1 MKQTLIFVHRWL
13 GVVMCLLFL
22 LWFPSGFVM
31 MYWDY
36 PSVTPADR
44 LAHLAPIDPATIK
57 FSPEE
62 AAAKAN
68 VDAPGAVRL
77 TTFAGRPTYR
87 FGGRGDLVVVY
98 ADTGEEQL
106 EVSQDDVAKI
116 AQMWSGQSVKTAHVE
131 AVERSDQWTLQNRVA
146 DLQPLWKFSWP
157 DGQQLYV
164 SQANGEVI
172 QHTTRASRM
181 GAYFGAIPHWLY
193 FTPLRR
199 NGPAWSKVVIW
210 SSGIATFAALLGL
223 IVAVWMY
230 SPSKQ
235 YRYDGAPSSIPYRGW
250 KRWHTIIGLFV
261 GIGAVT
267 WAASGLLSMEPFPQ
281 RDKGSD
287 AARGTQ
293 RVLQTLRGRAPLE
306 KFKTKGPQAVL
317 AQLRGLRVKELEW
330 VSIADEPAYFAT
342 MGQGDTRIVPV
353 DGTPIDTLDAK
364 AMVDI
369 VGDALKQVAP
379 VHVSVLTQY
388 DRYYLDR
395 HRKAPLPVVLVAL
408 DDAEQT
414 RFYVDPKSARVVG
427 GYSASSFVDRWLY
440 HGLHSMN
447 FPWLYNYRPA
457 WDIVVIAFMVGGTAL
472 AATSLMLAWQVLGRK
487 LRVVGTERQTT
498 VRSVGL

>member
-44 LAHLAPIDPATIK
+44 LAHLAPLDPATIK
-57 FSPEE
+57 ISVDE

-68 VDAPGAVRL
+68 VEAPGSVRL

-87 FGGRGDLVVVY
+87 FGGRGDLVVIY
-98 ADTGEEQL
+98 ADTGDEQL

-116 AQMWSGQSVKTAHVE
+116 AQMWSGQSVKTARVE

-172 QHTTRASRM
+172 QYTTRASRI

-210 SSGIATFAALLGL
+210 SSGIAAFTALVGL
-223 IVAVWMY
+223 IVAAWMY

-235 YRYDGAPSSIPYRGW
+235 YRYDGAPTSIPYRGW
-250 KRWHTIIGLFV
+250 KRWHMLVGLVV
-261 GIGAVT
+261 GLGAVT
-267 WAASGLLSMEPFPQ
+267 WAVSGLLSMEPFPQ
-281 RDKGSD
+281 RDASSE
-287 AARGTQ
+287 ASRTT
-293 RVLQTLRGRAPLE
+293 RRLLQSLRGRAPLE
-306 KFKTKGPQAVL
+306 KFRA
-317 AQLRGLRVKELEW
+317 
-330 VSIADEPAYFAT
+330 
-342 MGQGDTRIVPV
+342 
-353 DGTPIDTLDAK
+353 
-364 AMVDI
+364 
-369 VGDALKQVAP
+369 
-379 VHVSVLTQY
+379 
-388 DRYYLDR
+388 
-395 HRKAPLPVVLVAL
+395 
-408 DDAEQT
+408 
-414 RFYVDPKSARVVG
+414 
-427 GYSASSFVDRWLY
+427 
-440 HGLHSMN
+440 
-447 FPWLYNYRPA
+447 
-457 WDIVVIAFMVGGTAL
+457 
-472 AATSLMLAWQVLGRK
+472 
-487 LRVVGTERQTT
+487 
-498 VRSVGL
+498 